1 MSPKKK
7 KKRQTL
13 ASFHLKNQKAMSD
26 FLFLSYFEKMKQLK
40 LRFAVEVGMVLND
53 GKKIR
58 CVFL

>member
-1 MSPKKK
+1 M
-7 KKRQTL
+7 L